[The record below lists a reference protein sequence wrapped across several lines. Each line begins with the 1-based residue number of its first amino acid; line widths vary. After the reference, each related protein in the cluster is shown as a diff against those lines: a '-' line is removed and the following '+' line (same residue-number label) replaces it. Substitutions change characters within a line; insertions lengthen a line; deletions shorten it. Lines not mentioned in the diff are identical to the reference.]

1 MSNDLHA
8 KRITEAEEKARGLG
22 KTEGY
27 EWVVR
32 TKERLL
38 MDGSGAKE
46 ITEDKVE
53 DRVLKIGVFKT
64 EPARVVIQ
72 KGLTI
77 NLGNYESAR
86 FTVGIELPCY
96 VEEAQDLIRTLNDV
110 VEERVKQEVLD
121 IRGSDIRPGHEAARK
136 EEAGKTA

>member
-1 MSNDLHA
+1 MSNDLHQ

-32 TKERLL
+32 TRERLL
-38 MDGSGAKE
+38 MDGSGQKE
-46 ITEDKVE
+46 VTEDKVT
-53 DRVLKIGVFKT
+53 DRIIKVGIFKT
-64 EPARVVIQ
+64 EPAKIVVQ
-72 KGLTI
+72 KGLTL

-96 VEEAQDLIRTLNDV
+96 VEEAQGLVVTLNAV
-110 VEERVKQEVLD
+110 VEEMIQREVLA
-121 IRGSDIRPGHEAARK
+121 IRGSDVRPGYEAERK
-136 EEAGKTA
+136 GKGAA